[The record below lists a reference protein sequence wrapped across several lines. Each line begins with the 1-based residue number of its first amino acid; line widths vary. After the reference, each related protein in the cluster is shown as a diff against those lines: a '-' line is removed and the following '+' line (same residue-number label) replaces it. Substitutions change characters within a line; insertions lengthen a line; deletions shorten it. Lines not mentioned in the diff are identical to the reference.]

1 MKQVA
6 WTLDQKAAKYND
18 EHLTKSNH
26 RGHFK
31 LIKILG
37 LVIATIRRKRS
48 FADTRSDN
56 EIREGYHERIWRKI
70 LQVANKASSE
80 SEKLHLDK
88 KTFIFKQIC
97 LPLSKEIVNAF

>member
-1 MKQVA
+1 MLSSISLKQVA

-31 LIKILG
+31 LIKILA

-56 EIREGYHERIWRKI
+56 EIREGYYETI
-70 LQVANKASSE
+70 
-80 SEKLHLDK
+80 
-88 KTFIFKQIC
+88 
-97 LPLSKEIVNAF
+97 